1 MGKRGPKPKNAA
13 VILDKG
19 LSPALVRRTVDE
31 AVRGARDP
39 NLATPIGVMH
49 LNGYID
55 AEHLAAAVWMHTLRC
70 VLDAAQSLP
79 PRSTPAIDYNRARGM
94 ALIDTADP
102 AEARRRRQNLE
113 RAWSSLEEDI
123 GVGTRALE
131 MLKHVVIEEK
141 APIGW
146 EARLILNSALGAL
159 VEHRKKA
166 QMRLVVGGKKA
177 A

>member
-13 VILDKG
+13 VLLDKG
-19 LSPALVRRTVDE
+19 FSPAVVRRTVDE

-39 NLATPIGVMH
+39 NLATPIGVLH

-55 AEHLAAAVWMHTLRC
+55 AEHLSAAVWMHTLRC
-70 VLDAAQSLP
+70 VLDAAQGLP
-79 PRSTPAIDYNRARGM
+79 PRSTPAIDYNRARGL
-94 ALIDTADP
+94 ALIDTVDP

-113 RAWSSLEEDI
+113 RAWTALEEDI
-123 GVGTRALE
+123 GIGTRALE
-131 MLKHVVIEEK
+131 MLKLVVIEEK
-141 APIGW
+141 SPIGW
-146 EARLILNSALGAL
+146 EARLTLNSALGML

-166 QMRLVVGGKKA
+166 QLRLVAGGKKA